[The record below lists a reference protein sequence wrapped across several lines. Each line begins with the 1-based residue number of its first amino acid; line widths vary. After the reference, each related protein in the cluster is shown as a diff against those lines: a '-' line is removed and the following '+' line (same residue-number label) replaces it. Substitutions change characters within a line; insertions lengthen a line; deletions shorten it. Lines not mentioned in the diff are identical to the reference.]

1 MERVLEAE
9 TDACV
14 GLSRPGNGQGCS
26 AGGRKLTRPFQWQRE
41 DRRPGRWPMSPGWEV
56 PVPVAASRPR
66 RRGTS
71 RSFILRVLEARSQ
84 NQGVSRTMLPL
95 SLPPPPEKTLEESC
109 LFQVSGLPVSLELEG
124 FAPRMDSLN
133 TPARTFSRSRPG
145 APVLCPG
152 GQRLRSWLKGIG
164 TMV

>member
-109 LFQVSGLPVSLELEG
+109 LFQVSGLPVSLELPWPL
-124 FAPRMDSLN
+124 AALLW
-133 TPARTFSRSRPG
+133 SRPLHSLG
-145 APVLCPG
+145 ALPVCLSRRPLLLG
-152 GQRLRSWLKGIG
+152 RTVVLRFRAHSYP
-164 TMV
+164 V